1 MESEY
6 RLFSRAADYL
16 SQRKLF
22 SLSFPEARG
31 TAADSDAHYQ
41 WKFETFPG
49 SVHSYQY
56 VAAEPEELTGYYAAI
71 PYEYSVDG
79 VTYRSGMVCDVM
91 THPERRGKGI
101 FTKLGKYAT
110 EQLAAEGL
118 GFTTGYP
125 IRPEVIPG
133 HLKVGWKI
141 VCELPMYL
149 RPMGVASL
157 LPPAL
162 RFISVIADPL
172 LRVMQRLLVRA
183 NKDYAVDTLSRD
195 AFLGTVAASGEFAGF
210 LSAWLAEGKNALV
223 KSPEFLAWRTAA
235 PDTDYRFLVLRNEG
249 ELVGLAICRPTTLKN
264 VESLA
269 VLDFMVLEK
278 HLHGGA
284 IALHAA
290 LGDLAVSLGKDVVV
304 CMSSRHWA
312 GRYRFARCLYVPT
325 PAVFSLIV
333 KKLDASISDDRLF
346 AEDRWHLFWID
357 SDDL

>member
-1 MESEY
+1 MEAEY
-6 RLFSRAADYL
+6 RPFSRTADYP

-22 SLSFPEARG
+22 SLSFPETSG
-31 TAADSDAHYQ
+31 TAVESDAHYQ
-41 WKFETFPG
+41 WKFGTFPG
-49 SVHSYQY
+49 PVHSYQY

-79 VTYRSGMVCDVM
+79 VTCRSGMVCDVM

-101 FTKLGKYAT
+101 FTKLGRYAT

-162 RFISVIADPL
+162 RIISVIADPV

-183 NKDYAVDTLSRD
+183 NKDYEVDVLSRD
-195 AFLGTVAASGEFAGF
+195 VFIGTVAAGKEYADF

-223 KSPEFLAWRTAA
+223 KSPAFLAWRTAA
-235 PDTDYRFLVLRNEG
+235 PDTEYRFLVLRNKEQ
-249 ELVGLAICRPTTLKN
+249 LVGLAICRPTTLKK

-269 VLDFMVLEK
+269 VLDFMVLNE
-278 HLHGGA
+278 HLDGA
-284 IALHAA
+284 TSLHAA
-290 LGDLAVSLGKDVVV
+290 LGDLAVALGKDVVV

-333 KKLDASISDDRLF
+333 KKLDASIPDTRLF

>member
-1 MESEY
+1 MEAEY
-6 RLFSRAADYL
+6 RAFSRETDYP

-22 SLSFPEARG
+22 SLSFPETRG
-31 TAADSDAHYQ
+31 TAVDTDAHYQ
-41 WKFETFPG
+41 WKFGAFPCP
-49 SVHSYQY
+49 VHSYQY
-56 VAAEPEELTGYYAAI
+56 VAAELEELTGYYAAI

-79 VTYRSGMVCDVM
+79 KVLRCGMVCDVM

-110 EQLAAEGL
+110 EQLAVEGL

-149 RPMGVASL
+149 RPMGVTSL

-162 RFISVIADPL
+162 RFIAALANPL
-172 LRVMQRLLVRA
+172 LRVVQRLLVRA
-183 NKDYAVDTLSRD
+183 NKDYEVNVLSRD
-195 AFLGTVAASGEFAGF
+195 VFLGTVAVGREYANF

-223 KSPEFLAWRTAA
+223 KSPAFLAWRTAA
-235 PDTDYRFLVLRNEG
+235 PETDYRFLALRKEG

-278 HLHGGA
+278 HLHGA
-284 IALHAA
+284 VALHVA
-290 LGDLAVSLGKDVVV
+290 LGDLAVALGKDAVV

-312 GRYRFARCLYVPT
+312 GRYRFARCLYIST

-333 KKLDASISDDRLF
+333 KKLDASIPDARLF